1 LPEKINPAHQR
12 SEFLAN
18 DRYTFNS
25 TVMPPG
31 LLVEDYM
38 QNVFSG
44 NHLLLDVRSES
55 EFFQGRIPGAVNLP
69 LLDNEARKEVGITY
83 KVHGRNQAVEKGF
96 ELTGEKFHTFIKTVK
111 DYLSSEQ
118 QTVLLYCWRGGMRSS
133 IMSWL
138 LETAGIKTILLKGG
152 YKSYRR
158 WALQQIEAER
168 KLIVLGGKT
177 GSGKTFLLNELKKSG
192 EQVLDLEAL
201 ANHRGSAFG
210 AIGMEPQ
217 PRQEHYE
224 NLIAFEFGKTNPENI
239 LWVENESRKVGSLK
253 IPDILFDH
261 MLAAPLVE
269 IVLSYE
275 ERINRIDDEYGKFA
289 VDELKANTVKLERSL
304 GGARMKEAIQ
314 LLEENKIR
322 EWIKQMLEYYDKTY
336 EYGLSQR
343 NPEQI
348 SKVEF
353 IAEDIDFTVK
363 KILSIHNSVKENI
376 IEIRN

>member
-1 LPEKINPAHQR
+1 
-12 SEFLAN
+12 
-18 DRYTFNS
+18 
-25 TVMPPG
+25 
-31 LLVEDYM
+31 
-38 QNVFSG
+38 
-44 NHLLLDVRSES
+44 
-55 EFFQGRIPGAVNLP
+55 
-69 LLDNEARKEVGITY
+69 
-83 KVHGRNQAVEKGF
+83 
-96 ELTGEKFHTFIKTVK
+96 
-111 DYLSSEQ
+111 
-118 QTVLLYCWRGGMRSS
+118 MRSS